1 MWINLTSNEIR
12 TWKYPGELA
21 TRFIGGRGF
30 AVKILWDFLKPG
42 VDPLLPDNLFIAAA
56 GPITGLPGPNTGK
69 IVVAG
74 KSPLTGGY
82 GDGNVGSQASVAIRA
97 AGWDAIVVEGA
108 AKKPSLIV
116 VENEKAWIEP
126 AEDLWGLDAFKTH
139 DKLVEK
145 YGRQAGFLTIGPGGE
160 NLVRY
165 ATIVA
170 QKGRSGGRPGIGAIL
185 GSKKI
190 KAIVAIGS
198 KKPELYDEDSYRK
211 FAIDAIKDVKS
222 SSNYDFWMRQGT
234 MFTIEW
240 AQEASVLPAYNFKDG
255 VFEEYQKISGSYMEK
270 IEVELRS
277 CPLCVMSCGH
287 VIKDILGEKSELDY
301 ENVAMLGSNIG
312 VKRLEEVALLNRLA
326 DLYGIDTISLGNV
339 IGYAL
344 EAAENKKLELEA
356 EWGHTEK
363 IAKLIED
370 IAYRKGIGDLL
381 AEGVMRISE
390 KIGEKDYAMHVKGLE
405 ISAYDCHAAPGMAL
419 AYATS
424 PIGAHHKDAW
434 IIGWEIQHGRFDYSR
449 EKVVKLI
456 EMQRFRGGLFE
467 TAVACRFPVVET
479 GISLEHYVKM
489 FRTATG
495 LDYTLNDIYTV
506 ADRIY
511 ALIRMFWVR
520 EKGIWS
526 IEMDMPPERWFKE
539 PLTKGP
545 LKGYKLDKD
554 RFKEMLLAYYE
565 ERGWSSNGIPKP
577 DTLQKLGLHD
587 AVELAQKFS

>member
-1 MWINLTSNEIR
+1 
-12 TWKYPGELA
+12 
-21 TRFIGGRGF
+21 
-30 AVKILWDFLKPG
+30 
-42 VDPLLPDNLFIAAA
+42 
-56 GPITGLPGPNTGK
+56 
-69 IVVAG
+69 
-74 KSPLTGGY
+74 
-82 GDGNVGSQASVAIRA
+82 
-97 AGWDAIVVEGA
+97 
-108 AKKPSLIV
+108 
-116 VENEKAWIEP
+116 
-126 AEDLWGLDAFKTH
+126 
-139 DKLVEK
+139 
-145 YGRQAGFLTIGPGGE
+145 
-160 NLVRY
+160 
-165 ATIVA
+165 
-170 QKGRSGGRPGIGAIL
+170 
-185 GSKKI
+185 
-190 KAIVAIGS
+190 
-198 KKPELYDEDSYRK
+198 
-211 FAIDAIKDVKS
+211 
-222 SSNYDFWMRQGT
+222 
-234 MFTIEW
+234 
-240 AQEASVLPAYNFKDG
+240 
-255 VFEEYQKISGSYMEK
+255 
-270 IEVELRS
+270 
-277 CPLCVMSCGH
+277 
-287 VIKDILGEKSELDY
+287 
-301 ENVAMLGSNIG
+301 
-312 VKRLEEVALLNRLA
+312 
-326 DLYGIDTISLGNV
+326 
-339 IGYAL
+339 
-344 EAAENKKLELEA
+344 
-356 EWGHTEK
+356 
-363 IAKLIED
+363 
-370 IAYRKGIGDLL
+370 
-381 AEGVMRISE
+381 
-390 KIGEKDYAMHVKGLE
+390 
-405 ISAYDCHAAPGMAL
+405 MAL